1 MSILTGA
8 LFEIQNVCKNLGH
21 LICEMFSCREKKDA
35 EICSLEGERNRELEE
50 LKELEDANQKIRERV
65 ENMAR
70 QYNR

>member
-1 MSILTGA
+1 MD
-8 LFEIQNVCKNLGH
+8 Q
-21 LICEMFSCREKKDA
+21 MFSCREKKDA

-70 QYNR
+70 QYNRYPIGFPLNGFLGTWL